1 MDSADRSEAPIV
13 PAPEPKGLNKALER
27 NITALKARAAAENRG
42 AALEVRIAD
51 RITGFVGSM
60 TFVYLHIALFG
71 FWAAVNA
78 GLINVLPKW
87 DESFV
92 ILGTSASVE
101 AIFLSTFVLIS
112 QNRMSKLEAK
122 RADLDLQ
129 ISLLSEH
136 EITRILTLVTEM
148 AKRMEVEEAHDPE
161 LDELAKD
168 VAPEHV
174 LDRMQA
180 TERKLDEQDEST
192 A

>member
-60 TFVYLHIALFG
+60 TFVYLHIVLFG

-129 ISLLSEH
+129 ISLLAEY
-136 EITRILTLVTEM
+136 EITRLVHLVSRLAEKAGIATDD
-148 AKRMEVEEAHDPE
+148 DPE
-161 LDELAKD
+161 LNEIKKV
-168 VAPEHV
+168 VAPEAV
-174 LDRMQA
+174 LDRIEGQEPSRSPD
-180 TERKLDEQDEST
+180 TPGR
-192 A
+192 